1 MKKIIL
7 TSLFF
12 ISILSSC
19 KKEKQLEEVQLP
31 DPNKIEDVVYGNPE
45 NVKTN
50 EGPFKMKGLAY
61 QYNDLEP
68 FIDAQ
73 TMELHYSKHHLGYAN
88 KLNIAIKDTD
98 FKNKTIE
105 EILAN
110 LDLSNSLL
118 RNNAG
123 GYYNHN
129 LYFAVLGKK
138 RDTKPSKVFEDAI
151 IKDFGSFNN
160 LKKQLV
166 ENANQLFGS
175 GWVWLII
182 DSKGDLKITETANQD
197 NPLMANAEEKGI
209 PILAIDVWEHA
220 YYLQYKNSK
229 KDYIDG
235 ILNVINWE
243 KVSEKYEEITQ
254 IK

>member
-45 NVKTN
+45 NIKTN

-98 FKNKTIE
+98 FKNKSIE

-129 LYFAVLGKK
+129 LYFAVLDKK
-138 RDTKPSKVFEDAI
+138 KETKPSQVFEDAI

-166 ENANQLFGS
+166 ENANQFFGS
-175 GWVWLII
+175 GWIWLII
-182 DSKGDLKITETANQD
+182 NSKGDLKITQTVNQD
-197 NPLMANAEEKGI
+197 NPLMPNAEEKGI

-220 YYLQYKNSK
+220 YYLQYKNNK

-235 ILNVINWE
+235 VLNIINWE